1 MKEICNREAVS
12 PVVGVML
19 MLVVTIIIASVVS
32 AFAGGMAGDQKAA
45 PQVTISAEPIFVGLG
60 DTNTDNGIEFENRGG
75 DTFMLTDINVQLE
88 SSSTKYTITPS
99 DVLPDDSCLTPGITN
114 GGYFVKVGGSS
125 LNDMSISPGDKFI
138 LYAEG
143 NYDSTS
149 SGQLDSGKYLTW
161 SPKNTDGGFGA
172 QFGTKI
178 GYSIIDRETS
188 DVIASGSVVF
198 T

>member
-1 MKEICNREAVS
+1 MKEICNPEAVS

-19 MLVVTIIIASVVS
+19 MLVVTIIIAAVVS
-32 AFAGGMAGDQKAA
+32 AFAGGVAGDQKIA

-60 DTNTDNGIEFENRGG
+60 DTNIDNGIEFENRGG
-75 DTFMLTDINVQLE
+75 DSFMLTDINIQLK

-99 DVLPDDSCLTPGITN
+99 DELPDDSCLTPGITN

-125 LNDMSISPGDKFI
+125 VNDMTISPGDKFI

-143 NYDSTS
+143 NYDNTGGGSIY
-149 SGQLDSGKYLTW
+149 SGKYLTW
-161 SPKNTDGGFGA
+161 SPKGTDGGFGA

-178 GYSIIDRETS
+178 EYNIIDRETS

-198 T
+198 R